1 MEDTNNFLVKI
12 TLYFFY
18 IYVIGFMASIKVE
31 GLRKSFG
38 ETQAVNNVSFE
49 VQKGKIFG
57 LLGPNGAGKT
67 TTIRMLNNIY
77 IPDGGSI
84 KVLDETPSTAIQNRV
99 GYLPEERGLYKKL
112 KVIEQIT
119 YFGELKGMKTQDA
132 KEKGLKWLDR
142 LGAKD
147 WAYKKVQE
155 LSKGMQQKVQF
166 IATINHDPEVLILDE
181 PFSGFDPINTEEL
194 KNIVLEQ
201 KEMGKTI
208 ILSTHVM
215 HQVEALCEDICL
227 INKGKSVLYGNVMD
241 IKHSYGYNS
250 FILQYDGNIDSI
262 ISDNRIKISD
272 KIDNRIEASIV
283 DKSITTNEIISKA
296 IENATVYQ
304 FEMKLPSMHEIFL
317 DKTKPTV

>member
-1 MEDTNNFLVKI
+1 MTTI
-12 TLYFFY
+12 R
-18 IYVIGFMASIKVE
+18 VE
-31 GLRKSFG
+31 GLKKYFG
-38 ETQAVNNVSFE
+38 ETKAVDNVSFE
-49 VQKGKIFG
+49 VEKGKIFG

-77 IPDGGSI
+77 IPDEGSI
-84 KVLDETPSTAIQNRV
+84 KVLGETPSTAIQNRV

-119 YFGELKGMKTQDA
+119 YFGELKGMKTHDA
-132 KEKGLKWLDR
+132 KENGLKWLDR

-147 WAYKKVQE
+147 WAYKKIQE

-166 IATINHDPEVLILDE
+166 IATINHDPEILILDE
-181 PFSGFDPINTEEL
+181 PFSGFDPINTDEL

-215 HQVEALCEDICL
+215 HQVEALCENICL
-227 INKGKSVLYGNVMD
+227 INKGQSVLYGNVMD
-241 IKHSYGYNS
+241 IKNSYGYNS

-262 ISDNRIKISD
+262 LNDDRIQVND
-272 KIDNRIEASIV
+272 KIGNRIEASII

-296 IENATVYQ
+296 IDKATVYQ
-304 FEMKLPSMHEIFL
+304 FEMKLPSMHEIFI
-317 DKTKPTV
+317 DKTKPTE